1 MTEESHYH
9 LVSKLK
15 PRKIILPVILGL
27 AVVVWLISKEFNT
40 DTLSKLVFTWKSVF
54 WLLIAWLMHDREGSW
69 LHNKDKDPDR

>member
-27 AVVVWLISKEFNT
+27 AVVGWFISRDINAE
-40 DTLSKLVFTWKSVF
+40 TLSKLVFTWHSVF
-54 WLLIAWLMHDREGSW
+54 WLLIAWLMHDRQG
-69 LHNKDKDPDR
+69 LRIYDQDKDSDR